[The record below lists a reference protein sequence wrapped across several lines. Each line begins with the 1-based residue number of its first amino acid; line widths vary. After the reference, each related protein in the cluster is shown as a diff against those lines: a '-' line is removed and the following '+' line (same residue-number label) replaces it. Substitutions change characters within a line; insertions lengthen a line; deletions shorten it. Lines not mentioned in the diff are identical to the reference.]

1 MKTEPALRPRRT
13 RRLPLHLAAAGLATL
28 LAALAGPSR
37 AEGIPGVGPVPEV
50 PAFLPMVTA
59 VPAADAMP
67 VDGTWSITSIG
78 KTVRIERGRV
88 YAVEGW
94 THLFVLKIQP
104 GMVVIK
110 DLRPSAPGQYTA
122 YDLPLMGAWQGR
134 MTADR
139 TIAVD
144 VQGALGPAKYQMMP
158 LQLDNPEWYQQALA
172 EAGLA
177 GPGSAAPGSTA
188 PGYSPPAYQPPSSP
202 PPEYQQPGYQQ
213 PVPQQPGSP
222 APPPT
227 AEPGPVYPQSGSSA
241 PGSPQGTYQLA
252 AYSPSGYPPASIPG
266 PDFPPAHANPVRA
279 GRPAKLGC
287 DGKQLYFSARNGGE
301 CWQCP
306 SGFGRN
312 ASMLVTSDKAC
323 AQRNSIGAPKI
334 IKGPFR
340 SATYVRSVWGC
351 PASQFHMAKDGGSCM
366 TCPTGYRRSQVLGID
381 SQSCRR
387 VESDA
392 DLLRRYALE
401 IGGQL
406 GPQLQVLGEIRA
418 CMMNESIKA
427 DLVAAIKGRDLRRAT
442 SLKDRCVS
450 QTQTQ
455 ILRSSAR
462 AGSNRTPVALN
473 VGLSGGAMFGAGLGG
488 GGGFSW
494 DLTGSRSA
502 RFFTTGEG
510 AFGVG
515 GIASGDVVVGFGID
529 SLPAQ
534 PGLQRGTSVVAAGK
548 FIAGLGVSIDFSRE
562 SPLWDVMKDLN
573 GVSDT
578 LDGLFDEFE
587 GAAVSGGAGVGAEFG
602 TIHTSRTRYW

>member
-1 MKTEPALRPRRT
+1 
-13 RRLPLHLAAAGLATL
+13 
-28 LAALAGPSR
+28 
-37 AEGIPGVGPVPEV
+37 
-50 PAFLPMVTA
+50 MVTA
-59 VPAADAMP
+59 VPASDAMP
-67 VDGTWSITSIG
+67 VDGTWSITSIA

-134 MTADR
+134 MAADR
-139 TIAVD
+139 TITVD

-177 GPGSAAPGSTA
+177 GPGSAAPGSA
-188 PGYSPPAYQPPSSP
+188 PPGYSPPAYQPPAYPSP
-202 PPEYQQPGYQQ
+202 EYQQ

-222 APPPT
+222 APGAQPPGYSPPAYPQPAYPQPAYPQPAYPQPEYPPPST
-227 AEPGPVYPQSGSSA
+227 PDPEPVYPQSGFST
-241 PGSPQGTYQLA
+241 PGSSQATYHLA
-252 AYSPSGYPPASIPG
+252 AYSPPGYPPASIPK
-266 PDFPPAHANPVRA
+266 PDFPAAHANAVRA
-279 GRPAKLGC
+279 GQPAKLGC

-306 SGFGRN
+306 NGFGRN
-312 ASMLVTSDKAC
+312 AAMLVTSDKAC
-323 AQRNSIGAPKI
+323 AQRNSFGAPKI

-351 PASQFHMAKDGGSCM
+351 PADQFHMAKDGGSCM
-366 TCPTGYRRSQVLGID
+366 TCPSGYRRSQVLGID

-392 DLLRRYALE
+392 DLLRRYALG

-406 GPQLQVLGEIRA
+406 GPQLHALGDIRA
-418 CMMNESIKA
+418 CMMSEGIKA
-427 DLVAAIKGRDLRRAT
+427 DLVAAIKSRDLGRAT

-450 QTQTQ
+450 PAQIQT
-455 ILRSSAR
+455 LRASAR

-473 VGLSGGAMFGAGLGG
+473 VGLAGGAMFGAGLGG

-529 SLPAQ
+529 SLPAE
-534 PGLQRGTSVVAAGK
+534 PGLQRDTSVVAAGK

-562 SPLWDVMKDLN
+562 GSLWDVMKDLN

-587 GAAVSGGAGVGAEFG
+587 GAAVSGGAGIGAEFG